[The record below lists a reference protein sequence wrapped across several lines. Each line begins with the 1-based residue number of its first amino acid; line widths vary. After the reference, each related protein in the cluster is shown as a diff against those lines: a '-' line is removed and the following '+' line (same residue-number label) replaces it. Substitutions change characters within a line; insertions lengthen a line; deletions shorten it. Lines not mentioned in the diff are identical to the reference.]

1 MKLSAPTLTA
11 TYEQRQAFIEFLIN
25 KRIASTDDDE
35 SAFLEWEIA
44 QQVEYRGPEQFAP
57 PSSDPPAAKLLAEL
71 KLNKFGQPEGEAAPS
86 DGDDAESV
94 VDDLAE
100 GDAIDSPVPAP
111 WPEEAE
117 EDPGGYGF
125 PL

>member
-1 MKLSAPTLTA
+1 MGLTKTKLTA
-11 TYEQRQAFIEFLIN
+11 SYEQRQAYIDYLVDE
-25 KRIASTDDDE
+25 RIASKDE
-35 SAFLEWEIA
+35 ATSTFLEWEIGRE
-44 QQVEYRGPEQFAP
+44 VEHRGPEQFPPAPAQAP
-57 PSSDPPAAKLLAEL
+57 PTAKLLAEL
-71 KLNKFGQPEGEAAPS
+71 KLNKFGQPEGQAPS

-94 VDDLAE
+94 EEVDLLTQE
-100 GDAIDSPVPAP
+100 EPPVPDP